1 MSFSTASH
9 HQFIYIVCMSVL
21 PGRVYICTMCVSGAS
36 EGQDESEPLELEL
49 QMAASCHVGT
59 GTKCGFL
66 QK

>member
-1 MSFSTASH
+1 MSFSIASH

-49 QMAASCHVGT
+49 QMAASCHV
-59 GTKCGFL
+59 
-66 QK
+66 